1 MPTFILWI
9 VFWIIILI
17 FAFIPKITDPIA
29 FVFGIGRGLDLLF
42 ILGILGCFYLIFRL
56 YVKIDKLDQ
65 NITELVR
72 KLAIENEEKE
82 LNFDSKDYTS
92 KNNEE

>member
-29 FVFGIGRGLDLLF
+29 FVFGFGRGLDLLF
-42 ILGILGCFYLIFRL
+42 ILGIVGCFYLIFRL

-82 LNFDSKDYTS
+82 LNSDSEEFTKE
-92 KNNEE
+92 NNKK